1 MGATD
6 GRKPDGVGGR
16 DGAPGVENREFTVGE
31 MLENEKISQNYL
43 TLHHLV
49 FKKLLFLIR
58 KKKLAL

>member
-16 DGAPGVENREFTVGE
+16 DGAPGLENREFTVGE

-43 TLHHLV
+43 SVHS
-49 FKKLLFLIR
+49 I
-58 KKKLAL
+58 

>member
-31 MLENEKISQNYL
+31 MLENQKFHEISSQFIISVFEK
-43 TLHHLV
+43 LV
-49 FKKLLFLIR
+49 FL
-58 KKKLAL
+58 